1 MSNCPMSLEI
11 EYYVMHL
18 ECEIALNWKY
28 MYFNLILVEKIMNT
42 GA

>member
-28 MYFNLILVEKIMNT
+28 LILVEKIMNT

>member
-1 MSNCPMSLEI
+1 MSLEI

-28 MYFNLILVEKIMNT
+28 MYLILVEKIMNT